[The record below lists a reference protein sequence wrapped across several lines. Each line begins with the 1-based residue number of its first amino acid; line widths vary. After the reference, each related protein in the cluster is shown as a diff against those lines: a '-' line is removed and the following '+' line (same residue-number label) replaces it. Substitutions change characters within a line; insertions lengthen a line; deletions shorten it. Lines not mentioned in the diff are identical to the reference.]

1 VHQDKK
7 EKQCQEFPAE
17 TLIPVATVKDAIHT
31 LLGQLGTEEA
41 GSNQGLL
48 GGVAHT
54 AGVLTPHPER
64 GVRPL
69 HVHHEAAVR
78 QVGAPSKVDKTYNQS
93 ITLKI
98 TSAQPEKSRTNLIV
112 RNDVKTILVLWRI
125 VFVHMNIFFIICAL
139 LLWRQ

>member
-1 VHQDKK
+1 LSQKPTRKNNDNNIS
-7 EKQCQEFPAE
+7 AE
-17 TLIPVATVKDAIHT
+17 ILIPVATVEDAIDA

-69 HVHHEAAVR
+69 HVHHEAAVG
-78 QVGAPSKVDKTYNQS
+78 QVGAPNKIGKTAINQLRQKS
-93 ITLKI
+93 LRLKPKGVEQI
-98 TSAQPEKSRTNLIV
+98 
-112 RNDVKTILVLWRI
+112 
-125 VFVHMNIFFIICAL
+125 
-139 LLWRQ
+139 